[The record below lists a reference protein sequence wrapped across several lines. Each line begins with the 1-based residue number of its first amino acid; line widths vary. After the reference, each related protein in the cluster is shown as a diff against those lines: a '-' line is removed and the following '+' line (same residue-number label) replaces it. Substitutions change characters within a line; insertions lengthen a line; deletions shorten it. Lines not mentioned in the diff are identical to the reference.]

1 MIVFRILFF
10 PIKLVLHLLGFTAK
24 AGYKVGTVPFK
35 VTARTGRVVGFRGF
49 VFLGLGVLLG
59 LFLAP
64 ASGRELREKLQLLV
78 RGSQPLS
85 DTDLAEKVG
94 FELSHA
100 PRTWHLPQPEVAV
113 VSGRVEL
120 LGSVPHETGRDE
132 LARVAAAVPGVAA
145 VDNRLEVDDTGS
157 SNGDAESGNGSGAG
171 PTDA

>member
-1 MIVFRILFF
+1 
-10 PIKLVLHLLGFTAK
+10 
-24 AGYKVGTVPFK
+24 
-35 VTARTGRVVGFRGF
+35 
-49 VFLGLGVLLG
+49 
-59 LFLAP
+59 
-64 ASGRELREKLQLLV
+64 
-78 RGSQPLS
+78 LS